1 MIGSNWEMISLA
13 KSLRQLKKFKGDYEK
28 FLNSL
33 GQFFDWL
40 EILKNANKNFNE
52 AVKMQN
58 GNFISFGRIFLP
70 TGEKNGHNNK
80 FPFSLTFSLTKDHVT
95 IENVVMSSFQY

>member
-1 MIGSNWEMISLA
+1 MISFA

-58 GNFISFGRIFLP
+58 GDFISFGRIFLP
-70 TGEKNGHNNK
+70 TGKK
-80 FPFSLTFSLTKDHVT
+80 TVTTTSFPFL
-95 IENVVMSSFQY
+95 